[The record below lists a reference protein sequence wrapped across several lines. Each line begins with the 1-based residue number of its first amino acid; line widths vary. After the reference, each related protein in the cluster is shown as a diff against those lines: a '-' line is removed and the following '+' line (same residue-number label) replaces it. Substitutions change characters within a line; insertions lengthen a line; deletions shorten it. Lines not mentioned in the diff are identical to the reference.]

1 MSLTGMS
8 QRCWEHDY
16 CAPSFY
22 MLTIVTEPRRMCL
35 SEVGEIQGIR
45 GIREQ
50 GAAPDT
56 GPAAPDTGP
65 AAPDTEPGAPDTEP
79 GAADAGGLLTLSPMG
94 EVVQEVWRRTSRV
107 YPGVE
112 ACECVAMPDH
122 FHGILWVKERQ
133 ERHLG
138 HMVKAFK
145 RVSTRECRSKGLL
158 LPPNPSKGLLLP
170 PNPSK
175 GVLLPGSVPAAA
187 PAGAS
192 TLWQEGF
199 QDTILLRKGQL
210 AVMSRYIA
218 DNPRRLALKRA
229 HPELFTV
236 VSDLPVTPERSCPA
250 IGNRF
255 LLDRPVKR
263 QVQVSRR
270 ISQEALADQKAEL
283 LYAAEHGAV
292 LVSPCIS
299 PGEKEIARAAL
310 DAGLP
315 LVVLLENG
323 FSPLYKPPGKYFD
336 ACVAGHLLMLAPFPY
351 HREKRTIT
359 RDQCLDLNDWAKTV
373 ADTMPFDD

>member
-1 MSLTGMS
+1 VSLTGMN

-22 MLTIVTEPRRMCL
+22 MLTLVTEPRRACL
-35 SEVGEIQGIR
+35 SVVGGIR
-45 GIREQ
+45 GP
-50 GAAPDT
+50 GAAP
-56 GPAAPDTGP
+56 G
-65 AAPDTEPGAPDTEP
+65 TEP
-79 GAADAGGLLTLSPMG
+79 GAAPGAGAGGLLTLLPMG
-94 EVVQEVWRRTSRV
+94 EVVQEVWRRTTSV

-133 ERHLG
+133 KRHMG

-145 RVSTRECRSKGLL
+145 RVCTQECRSKGLL
-158 LPPNPSKGLLLP
+158 LPPNSSKGLLLP
-170 PNPSK
+170 PNSSK
-175 GVLLPGSVPAAA
+175 GLLLPGPVPAAA
-187 PAGAS
+187 PPGLGPAGLGLAGPGAARPSAGAS
-192 TLWQEGF
+192 SLWQEGF
-199 QDTILLRKGQL
+199 QDTILLRRGQL
-210 AVMSRYIA
+210 KTMSRYIA
-218 DNPRRLALKRA
+218 DNPRRLAMKRA
-229 HPELFTV
+229 NPELFTV
-236 VSDLPVTPERSCPA
+236 VATQPVAGGRSCPA
-250 IGNRF
+250 IGNLF

-263 QVQVSRR
+263 QVQISRR
-270 ISQEALADQKAEL
+270 VSPEALADKKAEL

-310 DAGLP
+310 EAGLP

-336 ACVAGHLLMLAPFPY
+336 ACSAGHLLMLAPFPY

-359 RDQCLDLNDWAKTV
+359 RDQCLALNDWAETI
-373 ADTMPFDD
+373 AGETPFDD